1 MEKPRAQSTTIFLLD
16 ISSRSITNA
25 GSHAHGIAV
34 HPTEFLLSQS
44 LIGW

>member
-25 GSHAHGIAV
+25 GSHAHGIAIR
-34 HPTEFLLSQS
+34 PAEFLLPQS
-44 LIGW
+44 LMGW